1 MNVRHALLPALLGT
15 LTACRGAGIFGTEA
29 ASGNGEPPASAT
41 VRRYPRSTEDVWS
54 AVTAAMQ
61 SLDLRI
67 ESDRHDALGGE
78 LVARR
83 ANNERI
89 VVRARSLDEAST
101 QVIVHVGDG
110 DRNLA
115 EIVQNSIGRHLGGPG
130 VARTGF
136 FGGSTVEHTYD
147 AGVAKAVIAAERAA
161 EELGLEVTHRDIRDT
176 SAEVVA
182 RKTGIGPVLI
192 RVETAA
198 AARNGDT
205 RRNADRAADA
215 ERGPVRVTFVAGT
228 RRSEENEAL
237 LGDLRS
243 SFEKFLR

>member
-1 MNVRHALLPALLGT
+1 MNARKALFPALLLG
-15 LTACRGAGIFGTEA
+15 LTACRGMGIFGTEA
-29 ASGNGEPPASAT
+29 APRNGEAPANAA

-54 AVTAAMQ
+54 AVAAAMQ

-83 ANNERI
+83 ANDER
-89 VVRARSLDEAST
+89 VSVRARSLDEAST
-101 QVIVHVGDG
+101 QVTVSVGAG

-115 EIVQNSIGRHLGGPG
+115 EIVQNHIGRHLGGAG

-136 FGGSTVEHTYD
+136 FGGSTLERSYD
-147 AGVAKAVIAAERAA
+147 ANVAKAVIAAERAA
-161 EELGLEVTHRDIRDT
+161 EELGLEITHRDIRDA

-182 RKTGIGPVLI
+182 RKAGVGPVLV

-198 AARNGDT
+198 RNGDA
-205 RRNADRAADA
+205 RRNGDRAADA

-237 LGDLRS
+237 LQDLRT
-243 SFEKFLR
+243 SFERFLR

>member
-1 MNVRHALLPALLGT
+1 MNAPKALFPALLLG
-15 LTACRGAGIFGTEA
+15 LTACRGLGIFGTEA
-29 ASGNGEPPASAT
+29 APRDGEAPANAA

-54 AVTAAMQ
+54 AVAAAMQ

-83 ANNERI
+83 ASDERV

-101 QVIVHVGDG
+101 QVTVSVGTG

-115 EIVQNSIGRHLGGPG
+115 EIVQNHIGRHLGGAG

-136 FGGSTVEHTYD
+136 FGGSTLERSYE
-147 AGVAKAVIAAERAA
+147 ANVAKAVIAAERAA
-161 EELGLEVTHRDIRDT
+161 EELGLEITHRDIRDA

-182 RKTGIGPVLI
+182 RKAGVGPVLI

-198 AARNGDT
+198 AARNGDA
-205 RRNADRAADA
+205 RRNGDRAADA

-228 RRSEENEAL
+228 RRSEENETL
-237 LGDLRS
+237 LQDLRT
-243 SFEKFLR
+243 SFERFLR